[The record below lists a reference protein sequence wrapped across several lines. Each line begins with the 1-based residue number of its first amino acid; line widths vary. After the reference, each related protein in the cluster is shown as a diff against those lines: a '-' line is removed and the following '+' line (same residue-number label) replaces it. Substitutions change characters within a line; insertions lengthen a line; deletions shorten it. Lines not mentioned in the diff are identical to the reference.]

1 MPLEAPAAAELTR
14 RLITWQRAPI
24 MDPAAAVTAARDAC
38 EWISLE
44 FSRWVG
50 PRGYEALMS
59 RALSE
64 TRSGHVALDEIR
76 YDVRSDPVLNGVEES
91 IQQHGTDATAKAL
104 EALVE
109 MILSL
114 LTRLIGGE
122 IVTTLVERSMENW
135 RRDELGHLGNLDQR
149 STGP

>member
-1 MPLEAPAAAELTR
+1 MK
-14 RLITWQRAPI
+14 
-24 MDPAAAVTAARDAC
+24 DSAAAVAAAREAC

-44 FSRWVG
+44 FTRWVG
-50 PRGYEALMS
+50 VRGYEALMS

-64 TRSGHVALDEIR
+64 TRSVHGALDEIR

-109 MILSL
+109 MIMTL
-114 LTRLIGGE
+114 LTRLIGSE
-122 IVTTLVERSMENW
+122 IVATLVARSMENW
-135 RRDELGHLGNLDQR
+135 RRDDLGLLGNLDQR
-149 STGP
+149 STEP

>member
-1 MPLEAPAAAELTR
+1 MPLEPAAAAELTR
-14 RLITWQRAPI
+14 RLIEWQRAP
-24 MDPAAAVTAARDAC
+24 MKDSAAAVAAAREAC

-59 RALSE
+59 RALLE
-64 TRSGHVALDEIR
+64 TRSDHRARDEVR
-76 YDVRSDPVLNGVEES
+76 YEVRADPVLNGVDES
-91 IQQHGTDATAKAL
+91 IQRHGADATANGL
-104 EALVE
+104 EALVQ
-109 MILSL
+109 MILIL
-114 LTRLIGGE
+114 LTRLVGSE
-122 IVTTLVERSMENW
+122 IVVTLVERSMEKW

>member
-1 MPLEAPAAAELTR
+1 
-14 RLITWQRAPI
+14 
-24 MDPAAAVTAARDAC
+24 
-38 EWISLE
+38 
-44 FSRWVG
+44 
-50 PRGYEALMS
+50 MS

-64 TRSGHVALDEIR
+64 TRSGHGALDEIR
-76 YDVRSDPVLNGVEES
+76 YEVGSDPVLNGVDES
-91 IQQHGTDATAKAL
+91 IQQHGADATAKAL

-135 RRDELGHLGNLDQR
+135 RRDELSHLGTLDQR